1 MKGGGKVSGHSKWK
15 TIKHQKGAA
24 DAKRGLLFTK
34 LTREI
39 TLAARHDAG
48 ADPDMNYQ
56 LRLAIDRAKANN
68 MPVDT
73 IERAIKR
80 GSGEGDD
87 QEQLEEI
94 TYEGYG
100 PGGVAI
106 LLQAVTSNRNRT
118 ASDVRATFSKSGAS
132 LGEAGC
138 VAWNFDL
145 KGLITLEMESQ
156 AAEDLAL
163 LAIDAG
169 AEDVRVEDSY
179 VEVFTL
185 PDKLEEVRRELER
198 ESAPI
203 STAEVSMV
211 PRATVSIGSREA
223 EQVLRLLD
231 LLEDL
236 PDSQKVY
243 TNADFPEETL
253 EKYRGEE

>member
-1 MKGGGKVSGHSKWK
+1 MSGHSKWK

-24 DAKRGLLFTK
+24 DAKRGQLFTR

-39 TLAARHDAG
+39 TLAARQGAG
-48 ADPDMNYQ
+48 ADPDSNYQ

-68 MPVDT
+68 MPTDT
-73 IERAIKR
+73 IERAVKR
-80 GSGEGDD
+80 GSGEGAD

-106 LLQAVTSNRNRT
+106 MLQAVTSNRNRT

-132 LGEAGC
+132 LGESGC
-138 VAWNFDL
+138 VAWNFES
-145 KGLITLEMESQ
+145 KGLITLEM
-156 AAEDLAL
+156 AAEEAEEMAL

-169 AEDVRVEDSY
+169 AEDVKVEDNY

-185 PDKLEEVRRELER
+185 PEKLEEVKRELER
-198 ESAPI
+198 ENASI

-211 PRATVSIGSREA
+211 PRATVALGPKEA
-223 EQVLRLLD
+223 EHTLRLLD